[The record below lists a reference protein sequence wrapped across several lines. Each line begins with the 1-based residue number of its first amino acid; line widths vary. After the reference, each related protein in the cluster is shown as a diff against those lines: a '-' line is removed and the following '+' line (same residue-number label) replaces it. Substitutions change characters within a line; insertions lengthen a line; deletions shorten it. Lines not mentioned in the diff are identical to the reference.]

1 MRGGQGPPNT
11 PEMKFPIWPS
21 SGPDQYKFIL
31 WYKLS
36 FLWKV
41 QQDWSTLKGGFDWSG
56 ILWHPRHLHSL
67 NLHFGLDMHFW
78 RNTLLKFIQVA
89 TPVGHNMVYNLK
101 PAFTEKISAYPEPAS
116 WGCIFGF
123 LDPIS
128 HIWHHWYTRC
138 NPENLCNRIQWV
150 AGDFWAKFH
159 GYRAIFST
167 GLGWFTSILD
177 HFNSIIR
184 VKYFLFRHVM
194 LQMCLKYPPLLLK
207 QAWN

>member
-1 MRGGQGPPNT
+1 MDQTNT
-11 PEMKFPIWPS
+11 NSFLDI
-21 SGPDQYKFIL
+21 
-31 WYKLS
+31 KLS

-67 NLHFGLDMHFW
+67 NLHFRLDMHFW

-138 NPENLCNRIQWV
+138 NPETCAIGFSGWQVIFGPSFMVTEQYLVLVW
-150 AGDFWAKFH
+150 ADLHLFWTILTALF
-159 GYRAIFST
+159 GLNIFCS
-167 GLGWFTSILD
+167 D
-177 HFNSIIR
+177 
-184 VKYFLFRHVM
+184 M
-194 LQMCLKYPPLLLK
+194 
-207 QAWN
+207 